1 MFMKK
6 LSILLSLAAAALFAQ
21 EAGIDHRGEVA
32 ALAFRPLSAAAAGKW
47 GVPAEPAPVVVEPVL
62 FTSHFQF
69 GANYTHARITPY
81 GFNNYNGN
89 LGGVQALYEFKTA
102 DRIYGGMS
110 LRWREGKETGEIGS
124 MDLRDIDVQERIGYT
139 FGKADALVSLYTGFG
154 FRYLRQALEPK
165 ASAPATFMYEEFYVP
180 VGFLYDYRYS
190 RNFSVG
196 LYGVWMPQVYPTL
209 TIEPIGG
216 ARWILVKTLKNGR
229 VEMPFTFGLDRFSN
243 TTFVFKPFAEYWQ
256 DGKTVAKAVNGTAL
270 GVPRNT
276 YLFVGIDV
284 NICYSF

>member
-1 MFMKK
+1 MKK
-6 LSILLSLAAAALFAQ
+6 LSILLSFCAIALFAQ
-21 EAGIDHRGEVA
+21 EASMDHRGEVA
-32 ALAFRPLSAAAAGKW
+32 SLTFRPLSAATAAKW
-47 GVPAEPAPVVVEPVL
+47 GVPEEAAPVKEEVVS

-81 GFNNYNGN
+81 GFNDYNGN
-89 LGGVQALYEFKTA
+89 LVGAQVLYEFKTF

-110 LRWREGKETGEIGS
+110 VRWCEGKESGEIGT
-124 MDLRDIDVQERIGYT
+124 MDFRNCDVQERIGYS
-139 FGKADALVSLYTGFG
+139 FSKGNALISLYTGFG

-165 ASAPATFMYEEFYVP
+165 VSAPATFMYEEFYVP
-180 VGFLYDYRYS
+180 VGFLYDYQYS
-190 RNFSVG
+190 CNFSVG

-216 ARWILVKTLKNGR
+216 ARWILAKTLKNGR

-256 DGKTVAKAVNGTAL
+256 DGKTVANAVNGTTL